1 MLGSKFGKYKENNK
15 FSFTLPNF
23 DHKRKYYSKKRPRK
37 NQTNTHIYRLSTH
50 PYGKILDANII

>member
-23 DHKRKYYSKKRPRK
+23 DHKRKEKKPRK
-37 NQTNTHIYRLSTH
+37 NQTNTHIHRLSTH